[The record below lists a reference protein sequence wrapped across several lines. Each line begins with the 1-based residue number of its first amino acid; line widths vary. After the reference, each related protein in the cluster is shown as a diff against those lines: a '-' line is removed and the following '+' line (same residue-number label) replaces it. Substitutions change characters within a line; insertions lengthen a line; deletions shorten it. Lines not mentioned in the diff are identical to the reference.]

1 MSRKGEWYRGHRE
14 KDTLNGTPSSMKSLR
29 FSTLTLFAFIAFFAP
44 VVFAQAPT
52 VTIEVFVRADCIHC
66 NAEKAF
72 LAELKTQRN
81 DLTIIFHDIAD
92 NAGRTLF
99 DQVTA
104 KANLPKATPITYV
117 NGDIVQGFGTPETTG
132 KYILGLLERA
142 QGKPVFSLADY
153 LASDAPKEEVR
164 RDEGC
169 DETGATPCTVG
180 DTGEYLVNVPFMG
193 AVDMK
198 QFSIPAIAAILGF
211 VDGFNPCAM
220 WVLVTF
226 LLVLMQIGD
235 RRKVWQIAGLF
246 IAAETVM
253 YYLILNVWYT
263 AWDFIGL
270 DQIITPL
277 VGLVAVGAGCYFLYE
292 GYKSDGTCQVTS
304 SEQKRKTSLRISDI
318 ASRPFTIVSAIA
330 VIGLALSVN
339 VIEFACSIGI
349 PQTFTKILDLNNLD
363 VVGRQAMMLIYI
375 LMYMVDDFIVFGL
388 ALWGAQYLNLTTK
401 YSKWCN
407 LLGGALMLL
416 LGSLLIFAPQALR
429 FG

>member
-1 MSRKGEWYRGHRE
+1 MV
-14 KDTLNGTPSSMKSLR
+14 GTPTRMHFFKASS
-29 FSTLTLFAFIAFFAP
+29 LFLFGLLAFFAP
-44 VVFAQAPT
+44 VVLAQPDS
-52 VTIEVFVRADCIHC
+52 VTMEVFVRSDCIHC
-66 NAEKAF
+66 QAEKAF
-72 LAELKTQRN
+72 LS
-81 DLTIIFHDIAD
+81 DLSGKRKDLVIVYHDIAD
-92 NAGRTLF
+92 PDARALF
-99 DQVTA
+99 DRVTD
-104 KANLPKATPITYV
+104 KAQLPKATPVTFI
-117 NGDIVQGFGTPETTG
+117 NGEIVQGFGTPETTG
-132 KYILGLLERA
+132 KYILGLLDRA
-142 QGKPVFSLADY
+142 KGKPAMTMDDY
-153 LASDAPKEEVR
+153 LGKDDTAKEIR
-164 RDEGC
+164 QDEGC
-169 DETGATPCTVG
+169 DESGSTPCSVG
-180 DTGEYLVNVPFMG
+180 ESGEYLVNVPLIG

-198 QFSIPAIAAILGF
+198 DFSIPTIAAVLGF

-226 LLVLMQIGD
+226 LLVLMQVGD

-270 DQIITPL
+270 DRIVTPL

-292 GYKSDGTCQVTS
+292 GWTSDGTCQVTN
-304 SEQKRKTSLRISDI
+304 SEQKRKTGLRISDI

-349 PQTFTKILDLNNLD
+349 PQTFTKILDLNGLGFLD
-363 VVGRQAMMLIYI
+363 RQAMMAIYI

-388 ALWGAQYLNLTTK
+388 ALWGTQYLDLTTK

-407 LLGGALMLL
+407 LLGGILMLILGGL
-416 LGSLLIFAPQALR
+416 LVLAPEWLR
-429 FG
+429 FS

>member
-1 MSRKGEWYRGHRE
+1 M
-14 KDTLNGTPSSMKSLR
+14 NSLR
-29 FSTLTLFAFIAFFAP
+29 FPSLVLFAIIAFFAP

-52 VTIEVFVRADCIHC
+52 VTMEVFVRSDCIHC
-66 NAEKAF
+66 KAEKAF
-72 LAELKTQRN
+72 LAELSTQRK
-81 DLTIIFHDIAD
+81 DLAIIFHDIAQP
-92 NAGRTLF
+92 AERTLF
-99 DQVTA
+99 DQITEKA
-104 KANLPKATPITYV
+104 KLPSATPVTFI

-132 KYILGLLERA
+132 KYIVGLLDRA
-142 QGKPVFSLADY
+142 QGKPRFSVSDY
-153 LASDAPKEEVR
+153 LASDTPEEKVR
-164 RDEGC
+164 QDEGC
-169 DETGATPCTVG
+169 DESGATPCAV
-180 DTGEYLVNVPFMG
+180 DNSGEYLVNVPVIG

-198 QFSIPAIAAILGF
+198 EFSIPAIAAVLGF

-270 DQIITPL
+270 DRIITPL
-277 VGLVAVGAGCYFLYE
+277 VGLVAIGAGCYFLYE
-292 GYKSDGTCQVTS
+292 GWTSDGTCQVTS

-349 PQTFTKILDLNNLD
+349 PQTFTKILDLNGLGFL
-363 VVGRQAMMLIYI
+363 GRQAMMIIYI
-375 LMYMVDDFIVFGL
+375 FMYMIDDFIVFGL
-388 ALWGAQYLNLTTK
+388 ALWGTQYLNLTTK

-407 LLGGALMLL
+407 LLGGILMLF
-416 LGSLLIFAPQALR
+416 LGTLLIFAPEVLR
-429 FG
+429 FT